1 MWFFVQSIV
10 LYEHNGYIKDYQF
23 YIHKLNCF
31 CRLRLL
37 RSPPASHRRLPM
49 CSPSRSCRCGPRC
62 MIIAWPSV
70 FDRFRVK
77 HDHEF
82 QILFHHFSLYQRD
95 VTLKFSQICQGQ
107 SESQQQ
113 ARRVAN
119 HVLLKDMWMFQNL
132 WWSRNHRYTQCCGN
146 LQNTNTVYWT
156 LIIGKILMHD
166 QIMTNSWCSTL
177 VAGCRPRAVQTF

>member
-10 LYEHNGYIKDYQF
+10 LYEHNGYIKDYHF

-107 SESQQQ
+107 SEKPAAGKACSKSCFIEG
-113 ARRVAN
+113 
-119 HVLLKDMWMFQNL
+119 HVNVSEFVMEQKPQIHTML
-132 WWSRNHRYTQCCGN
+132 WQFAEY
-146 LQNTNTVYWT
+146 
-156 LIIGKILMHD
+156 
-166 QIMTNSWCSTL
+166 
-177 VAGCRPRAVQTF
+177 